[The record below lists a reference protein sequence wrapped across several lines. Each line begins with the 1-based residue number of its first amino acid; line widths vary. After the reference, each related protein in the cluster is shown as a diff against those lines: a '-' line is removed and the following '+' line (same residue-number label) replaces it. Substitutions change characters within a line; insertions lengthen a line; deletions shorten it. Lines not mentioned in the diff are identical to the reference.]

1 MEIVNPPETKK
12 PCHRRQKS
20 VQGGREKDILFLDC
34 VVERNPTH
42 ARFQL
47 APLYCAGAVRFLHNG
62 EDTNSREI
70 PGFGIVGSRAF
81 ADVEIRDLSHD
92 YLPFTRFTH
101 LSHDL
106 SPEGSAI
113 ILKTK
118 MTAVAQHR
126 SGSEFHTK
134 ILKNHGFCV

>member
-1 MEIVNPPETKK
+1 MFLSIIQGNPAHT
-12 PCHRRQKS
+12 
-20 VQGGREKDILFLDC
+20 G
-34 VVERNPTH
+34 
-42 ARFQL
+42 FQL
-47 APLYCAGAVRFLHNG
+47 SPPGGTFPVSFLPNG
-62 EDTNSREI
+62 EDANTREVAC
-70 PGFGIVGSRAF
+70 PFIVGSGAF